1 MSFQS
6 VHKILALVFLLCVGF
21 DLVIADVLF
30 PHCAGH
36 IEANSDEITTA
47 AHHTGESHLLATAHT
62 VQQPDLA
69 SGRYAVDENDGC
81 DHCCFGCCSHIT
93 STTVFTF
100 ARPDVPPL
108 VFAAEPVP
116 LVMSLW
122 QRLYRP
128 PKSF

>member
-6 VHKILALVFLLCVGF
+6 VHKTLALVFLLCIGF
-21 DLVIADVLF
+21 DLMIADVLF

-36 IEANSDEITTA
+36 LEVSSDEITTA
-47 AHHTGESHLLATAHT
+47 VQHTDKSDPVAPRHS
-62 VQQPDLA
+62 VQQPELV
-69 SGRYAVDENDGC
+69 SGNYPVDEDDGC

-108 VFAAEPVP
+108 VFAAERV
-116 LVMSLW
+116 LLGSSRL
-122 QRLYRP
+122 QRLFRP
-128 PKSF
+128 PKSL